1 MIRRYMIR
9 FSTINDTSSKYKKS
23 YTSGKSCSILTTLNN
38 RNRLYFLDKV
48 RNVENHFSFML
59 YLLYAVPKR
68 NFFRHLTYY
77 IFLQNWIHKNA
88 FFSSVFNEWNE
99 LNHDIRCCRTE
110 GVFYNASSTKFHW
123 LARAK
128 ILRYYNEIQIPLFF
142 FCSII

>member
-1 MIRRYMIR
+1 MIRRYMIC

-59 YLLYAVPKR
+59 YLVYAVPKR

-77 IFLQNWIHKNA
+77 IFLQNCEYIKMHFFLA
-88 FFSSVFNEWNE
+88 FLMNGMNLIMTFEVVE
-99 LNHDIRCCRTE
+99 LKVYFVTLHQQSFT
-110 GVFYNASSTKFHW
+110 Y
-123 LARAK
+123 
-128 ILRYYNEIQIPLFF
+128 LREQRF
-142 FCSII
+142 

>member
-1 MIRRYMIR
+1 MIRRYMIC

-77 IFLQNWIHKNA
+77 IFLQNCKYIKMHFFLA
-88 FFSSVFNEWNE
+88 FLMNGMNLIMTFEVVE
-99 LNHDIRCCRTE
+99 LKVYFVTLH
-110 GVFYNASSTKFHW
+110 
-123 LARAK
+123 
-128 ILRYYNEIQIPLFF
+128 
-142 FCSII
+142 

>member
-23 YTSGKSCSILTTLNN
+23 YTIGKSCSILTTLNN

-59 YLLYAVPKR
+59 YLLYTVPKR

-77 IFLQNWIHKNA
+77 IFLQNCEYIKMHFFLA
-88 FFSSVFNEWNE
+88 FLMNGMNLIMTFEAVE
-99 LNHDIRCCRTE
+99 LKVYFVTLHQQSFT
-110 GVFYNASSTKFHW
+110 Y
-123 LARAK
+123 
-128 ILRYYNEIQIPLFF
+128 LREQRF
-142 FCSII
+142 